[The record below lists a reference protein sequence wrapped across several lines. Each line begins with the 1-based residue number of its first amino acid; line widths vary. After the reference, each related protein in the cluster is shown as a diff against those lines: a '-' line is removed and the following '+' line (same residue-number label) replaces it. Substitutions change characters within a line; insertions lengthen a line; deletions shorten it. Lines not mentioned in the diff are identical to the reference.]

1 MYGCRFHTLQLQ
13 GMLFK
18 LWREAV
24 FCLCDHVRWLCY
36 TIPTYGFPLP
46 FWCSTMQAVL
56 SPCCRH
62 RVWDLVLLLLPAQVH
77 TMSYWGFSQVEY
89 KPFRLQSSCLENRRK
104 EVLDIKLED
113 LSSVFSLKQ
122 MLRSLGSK
130 EGVKILNDYFPRPW
144 ASGHRLCR
152 PLSYFLPLPTS
163 DS

>member
-104 EVLDIKLED
+104 EGAENGPAKLPSKKSVP
-113 LSSVFSLKQ
+113 LNSSGSIERECPFHCVFTDT
-122 MLRSLGSK
+122 G
-130 EGVKILNDYFPRPW
+130 
-144 ASGHRLCR
+144 C
-152 PLSYFLPLPTS
+152 
-163 DS
+163 